1 MADSMKFDFS
11 ELDTLAADLG
21 EAPSNA
27 GPNLR
32 SAIEVTAHNIKD
44 AWKEPLQGSSTVR
57 AGAASI
63 TYDIGMGVSLFHN
76 AMSGTTGEANSLT
89 AEIGPELK
97 GQGAIVGMLEYG
109 TPTTAPRGFGAAAL
123 EKNQDDFVRGIERAI
138 DDSLK
143 ASEL

>member
-1 MADSMKFDFS
+1 MADGMKFDFT
-11 ELDTLAADLG
+11 EINKLAADIG
-21 EAPSNA
+21 RAPDNA

-32 SAIEVTAHNIKD
+32 AAIERTSHNIKTD
-44 AWKEPLQGSSTVR
+44 WQEPLRWSSTLR

-63 TYDIGMGVSLFHN
+63 SYDIGMGVSLLHN
-76 AMSGTTGEANSLT
+76 AMSGTAGEANSLT

-97 GQGAIVGMLEYG
+97 GQGALVGMLEYG

-123 EKNQDDFVRGIERAI
+123 EKNQEDFVRGIEKAI